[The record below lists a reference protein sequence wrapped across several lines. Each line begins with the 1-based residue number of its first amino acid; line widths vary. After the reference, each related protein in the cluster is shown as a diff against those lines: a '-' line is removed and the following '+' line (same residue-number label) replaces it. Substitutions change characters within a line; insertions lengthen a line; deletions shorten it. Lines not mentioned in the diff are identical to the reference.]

1 MGSSETAQ
9 FTSSPKAGCSSQR
22 DSPKPCSSSQPPP
35 SSTELSS
42 SGNDYGLGDGF
53 ALEETASF
61 LNRLPPNMFGLDD
74 WNEAQCD
81 ADVLTQVLAAS
92 QQEYLDSLK
101 TAKDSSKSRRSSS
114 DSNQDPSNVNT
125 PPVSNTNNS

>member
-1 MGSSETAQ
+1 M
-9 FTSSPKAGCSSQR
+9 
-22 DSPKPCSSSQPPP
+22 
-35 SSTELSS
+35 
-42 SGNDYGLGDGF
+42 
-53 ALEETASF
+53 
-61 LNRLPPNMFGLDD
+61 DD

-125 PPVSNTNNS
+125 PPVSNTNNSSSKSAS